1 MSSLKSKI
9 DGYENLNYVE
19 FKEGW
24 QWWWNVD
31 GYRLE
36 LMTFRLILVV
46 FVFVQP
52 CICILFSIWSTGEG
66 NGDEN
71 LQMTFGLHAF
81 TAACAA
87 AVGIKRPKSKECQDA
102 KGKGRDQSNWQKM
115 PAGPKIE
122 NDWKKQVNQKIDMTD
137 EIDAAMLAM
146 QFWQLLIMFSI
157 EDNISLYMI
166 LILTMLTQ
174 CWQNVNFTLCR
185 LGSIFFAP
193 FDRYRIYFSSLLSFF
208 HARWN
213 CCGLD
218 PVAKMPRRRKM
229 KPLCAQFNTPLHI
242 VMQSCT
248 QIDLL

>member
-1 MSSLKSKI
+1 MKI
-9 DGYENLNYVE
+9 CRWHLACTRSRPLALQLWASRGQKVKNVKMR
-19 FKEGW
+19 KE
-24 QWWWNVD
+24 
-31 GYRLE
+31 R
-36 LMTFRLILVV
+36 
-46 FVFVQP
+46 
-52 CICILFSIWSTGEG
+52 EG
-66 NGDEN
+66 TKAIE
-71 LQMTFGLHAF
+71 
-81 TAACAA
+81 
-87 AVGIKRPKSKECQDA
+87 K
-102 KGKGRDQSNWQKM
+102 KM

>member
-1 MSSLKSKI
+1 MKYWWVPTRADDISLDFSSICICAAL
-9 DGYENLNYVE
+9 YLY
-19 FKEGW
+19 
-24 QWWWNVD
+24 
-31 GYRLE
+31 
-36 LMTFRLILVV
+36 
-46 FVFVQP
+46 
-52 CICILFSIWSTGEG
+52 ICILFSIWSTGEG
-66 NGDEN
+66 SGDEN

-122 NDWKKQVNQKIDMTD
+122 NDWKKTSKPKNWHDRWD
-137 EIDAAMLAM
+137 RRSNAGDA
-146 QFWQLLIMFSI
+146 
-157 EDNISLYMI
+157 
-166 LILTMLTQ
+166 ILTIVDNVRNWRQHWRYIWYWFWQ

-248 QIDLL
+248 QIYLL